1 LKINVLKR
9 TKGLLK
15 VEVEGEGHTFGNLM
29 QETLLEDKTV
39 DWAGYDQPHPLFR
52 QSIITVRVKGEAQP
66 EKALERASKKI
77 RADTEEFIAKF
88 GSAVKNGELE
98 GSWPGW
104 PQDSSSTSTA
114 HSTATG
120 NSGY

>member
-1 LKINVLKR
+1 LKVNVLKK

-15 VEVEGEGHTFGNLM
+15 IEVEGEGHTFGNLM

-77 RADTEEFIAKF
+77 RADTEEFVEKF
-88 GSAVKNGELE
+88 SSVVKNE
-98 GSWPGW
+98 
-104 PQDSSSTSTA
+104 
-114 HSTATG
+114 
-120 NSGY
+120 N